1 MRLMQVG
8 DEQTGNA
15 MHFRPDR
22 GTKFQRADL
31 YARKPRLDVEDG
43 PNAFGPHSDLECILD
58 SESYRLARFQ
68 YGAAVKLSSDSH

>member
-22 GTKFQRADL
+22 SIKFQRADL
-31 YARKPRLDVEDG
+31 LCPEAPDWMLKMAQMPSVLTAIW
-43 PNAFGPHSDLECILD
+43 NAFLIASPTVFRGFNMGL
-58 SESYRLARFQ
+58 R
-68 YGAAVKLSSDSH
+68 